1 MDEEQIREIIRQE
14 FAAYF
19 KSDRMT
25 IYKLLQFLDGRN
37 VQLGTATGTK
47 FGTATGQKFAFHN
60 ATPSIQQSKINDPTI
75 SSISG
80 SGADVAINTN
90 FTNLDNAIEAIIDV
104 LENKGFSAS
113 S

>member
-47 FGTATGQKFAFHN
+47 FGTATGQKLGFYN
-60 ATPSIQQSKINDPTI
+60 ATPVNQPDTVSDPTI
-75 SSISG
+75 TSISG
-80 SGADVAINTN
+80 SGADAAINTN
-90 FTNLDNAIEAIIDV
+90 FTNLDNAVETIIDR
-104 LENKGFSAS
+104 LQELGLIA
-113 S
+113 